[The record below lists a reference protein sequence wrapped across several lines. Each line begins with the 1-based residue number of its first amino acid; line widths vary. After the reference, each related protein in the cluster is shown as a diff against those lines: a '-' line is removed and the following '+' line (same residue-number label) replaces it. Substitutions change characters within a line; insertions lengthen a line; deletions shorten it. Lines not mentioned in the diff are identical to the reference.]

1 MVVPN
6 KSADIGMRRGRVLA
20 NLPQTQQLNVI
31 AEGLPILMNSADGLL
46 AASKALV
53 ERDRAA
59 TILKGHAMEE
69 VAKILILMDIV
80 RCPPKLRGERV
91 GPMMG

>member
-1 MVVPN
+1 LRTIGCYRQRHLSQN
-6 KSADIGMRRGRVLA
+6 TADYS
-20 NLPQTQQLNVI
+20 P
-31 AEGLPILMNSADGLL
+31 LL